1 MIPVL
6 PMAQPVRGWST
17 LGVTRYLFREGEPTD
32 SCRVLI
38 KALAVCFDD
47 AHGT

>member
-1 MIPVL
+1 MREPGADPL
-6 PMAQPVRGWST
+6 
-17 LGVTRYLFREGEPTD
+17 REGEPAY
-32 SCRVLI
+32 SCPVPI